1 MYNQIGDWMKTII
14 NNCCNEIV
22 IKNSRF
28 ITFLFKF
35 YDNDDVNNYLN
46 IVRDKYP
53 KATHYTYAYI
63 TESFR
68 KSSDDGE
75 PGGTA
80 GVPML
85 SILEK
90 EDLINCLVITV
101 RYFGGIKLGAGGLVR
116 AYSKSVRDSIN
127 SDNLCDLEYGYEI
140 EIITSYDK
148 QKELDYLLKDYE
160 IINKYYDENVVYIV
174 LIPIND
180 LNLICNY
187 KYNIIN
193 NRLIKKVAK

>member
-1 MYNQIGDWMKTII
+1 MKTII
-14 NNCCNEIV
+14 NNYQNEII

-28 ITFLFKF
+28 ITMLFKF
-35 YDNDDVNNYLN
+35 YDNDDLN
-46 IVRDKYP
+46 KYIEIAKKEYP

-63 TESFR
+63 TESYK

-85 SILEK
+85 SLLEK
-90 EDLINCLVITV
+90 ENLVNVLAITI

-116 AYSKSVRDSIN
+116 AYSKSVRDAILE
-127 SDNLCDLEYGYEI
+127 DNLCEVIDGYEV
-140 EIITSYDK
+140 EIIISYDK
-148 QKELDYLLKDYE
+148 QKDLDYLLRDYE
-160 IINKYYDENVVYIV
+160 ILNKEFSDNIMYTV
-174 LIPIND
+174 LIPKNNID
-180 LNLICNY
+180 ILNNY

-193 NRLIKKVAK
+193 NKLIKSVN

>member
-1 MYNQIGDWMKTII
+1 MKTII
-14 NNCCNEIV
+14 NNYHNEIV

-28 ITFLFKF
+28 ITMLFKF
-35 YDNDDVNNYLN
+35 YDNDDINKY
-46 IVRDKYP
+46 IEIAKDKYP

-63 TESFR
+63 TESFK

-90 EDLINCLVITV
+90 EDLINCLAITI

-116 AYSKSVRDSIN
+116 AYSKSVRDAIKE
-127 SDNLCDLEYGYEI
+127 DNLCEVVDGYEV
-140 EIITSYDK
+140 EITISYDR
-148 QKELDYLLKDYE
+148 QKDLDYLLKDYE
-160 IINKYYDENVVYIV
+160 IINKNYDENVIYTI
-174 LIPIND
+174 LIPID
-180 LNLICNY
+180 DIDIISNY
-187 KYNIIN
+187 KYKIISK
-193 NRLIKKVAK
+193 RLIKKVAK